1 MSRPKKRQNNQAHRP
16 AGERSSAS
24 PAERGWTS
32 RGRKGST
39 DAGKA
44 KWYAGRGRALKAIL
58 LFAVLM
64 GLFYGFVHTP
74 SANSETFGPY
84 LAIIARICGVLLNL
98 VGQDSTVVGA
108 RITTAGF
115 PVQIVRGCDGL
126 EPIAAFVAAV
136 VASPVSLWAKLPGIL
151 IGGVCL
157 WLINLVRIISLVLIG
172 IHFPRAF
179 DAMHQEVWQAAFI
192 VLAIGFWAIWVQRV
206 TRKKEC
212 RMANSEL

>member
-1 MSRPKKRQNNQAHRP
+1 MSRPKKRHKKQAHRP
-16 AGERSSAS
+16 PGERSSA
-24 PAERGWTS
+24 PPDERGRPS
-32 RGRKGST
+32 GGRKGST
-39 DAGKA
+39 DAGKT

-58 LFAVLM
+58 IFAGLM
-64 GLFYGFVHTP
+64 GLFYGFIHAP
-74 SANSETFGPY
+74 SATSETFGPY
-84 LAIIARICGVLLNL
+84 LGIIARICGVLLNL
-98 VGQDSTVVGA
+98 VGHDSTVVGA
-108 RITTAGF
+108 TITAAGF

-136 VASPVSLWAKLPGIL
+136 VASPVSLWAKLPGIV

-157 WLINLVRIISLVLIG
+157 WLINLARIISLVLIG

-212 RMANSEL
+212 RMSNSE